1 MYSLLIAVQLILI
14 LKTLIDLYQYLES
27 RKFLRRLHIPVYV

>member
-14 LKTLIDLYQYLES
+14 LKTLIVLYQYLES
-27 RKFLRRLHIPVYV
+27 RKFLRRLHISVYF